1 MYRFTP
7 DEIDHERA
15 HHQAVI
21 QGADDLDVKR
31 IGHLGFAIGE
41 VQFYGCFRVDW
52 FETHRS
58 LWRESQLRP
67 RSEVPDFGQYRPERT
82 IRSQCELA
90 PVVPVP
96 FRNDPHPTDRIV
108 FIYPSIPADD
118 GGTH

>member
-82 IRSQCELA
+82 IRSQYELA
-90 PVVPVP
+90 PVAPAT
-96 FRNDPHPTDRIV
+96 FSDGARLTGQR
-108 FIYPSIPADD
+108 PSVYEPNPQ
-118 GGTH
+118 